1 MIQRGRPRKDA
12 AAEKVVKLVAS
23 SFDAKPEPPEE
34 LTPEAAEIW
43 TSTVQ
48 SEPRDFLAT
57 GAQLALLKD
66 YCRHRATADK
76 VSTIIDLF
84 QADWLKSKDGIKR
97 YADLCKVRDAE
108 GRAAADK
115 ATKLRLTNQSRWQP
129 VSAARLA
136 NNTPKGKMPWEE

>member
-1 MIQRGRPRKDA
+1 MIQRGRKTGGKTDA
-12 AAEKVVKLVAS
+12 VVKLVVS
-23 SFDAKPEPPEE
+23 EFDSRPPPPSD
-34 LTPEAAEIW
+34 LVPEAAAIW
-43 TSTVQ
+43 TATVS

-84 QADWLKSKDGIKR
+84 QADWLKAKDGIKR

-129 VSAARLA
+129 STAATA
-136 NNTPKGKMPWEE
+136 AKNAAKGKMPWDDL